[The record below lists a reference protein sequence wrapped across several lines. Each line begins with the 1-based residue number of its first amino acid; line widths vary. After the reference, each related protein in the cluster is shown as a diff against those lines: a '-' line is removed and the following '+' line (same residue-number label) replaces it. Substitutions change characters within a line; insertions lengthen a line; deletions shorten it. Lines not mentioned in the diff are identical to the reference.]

1 MGESPDYEY
10 AGLRYHVHDEVY
22 QPEDDTWLLVDMI
35 QRLPLQGKRV
45 LEIGCGAGLGLL
57 AAVQNG
63 ARGIGSDRNPWA
75 VRLLVENARLN
86 RLQSDVQAVRGDLLS
101 AFDLREVDLLVF
113 NPPYLPTAP
122 EDRVQGELNF
132 AFDGGLSGDVVINR
146 FLGQLE
152 NGPTRGGRVP
162 EILLVLSNHN
172 DRAMVHSRLEALGLR
187 GVAQSEKRRYLF
199 HQVWVERFSPC
210 G

>member
-1 MGESPDYEY
+1 MGGSPVFEY
-10 AGLRYHVHDEVY
+10 AGLRYRTHDDVY

-35 QRLPLQGKRV
+35 QGLELQGKRV
-45 LEIGCGAGLGLL
+45 LELGCGAGLGLL

-75 VRLLVENARLN
+75 VRLLLENARLN
-86 RLQSDVQAVRGDLLS
+86 GLQSNVQAVRGDLVS
-101 AFDLREVDLLVF
+101 GFHLRGVDLLVF

-122 EDRVQGELNF
+122 EDRVQGDLNL
-132 AFDGGLSGDVVINR
+132 AFDGGLSGDVVIDR
-146 FLGQLE
+146 FLAQLE
-152 NGPTRGGRVP
+152 DAHATGGRVP
-162 EILLVLSNHN
+162 ETLLVLSNHN
-172 DRAMVHSRLEALGLR
+172 DRERVHRRLEALGLK

-199 HQVWVERFSPC
+199 HQVWVERLSPS